1 MNAPC
6 LTLLIMVFSA
16 VPVVAQNKTPDSTP
30 PIPRATAPQTSKP
43 TERQQERIAQK
54 FAEQHHP
61 ELAALLSQLKEMDE
75 PKYTAAINE
84 LFRTH
89 ERISRYQERSPD
101 RYQIELELWKIDS
114 RVRLLVARSASG
126 MEEETR
132 THIKELLAQRNELR
146 IQLLASERDRLEDRL
161 QRLNSQMKELQNDS
175 DVIAERDLE
184 RLMRSAQTRANS
196 GRKKTAERRT
206 PPAAVRNSP
215 EKTGKPVNKD
225 PGQ

>member
-1 MNAPC
+1 MNPAC
-6 LTLLIMVFSA
+6 LTLLILVFST
-16 VPVVAQNKTPDSTP
+16 VPVAAQNKTPASRP
-30 PIPRATAPQTSKP
+30 SVPQATAAQASIPNQ
-43 TERQQERIAQK
+43 RQQERIAQK

-61 ELAALLSQLKEMDE
+61 ELAALLSHLKEMDE

-89 ERISRYQERSPD
+89 ERLLRYQERSPE

-132 THIKELLAQRNELR
+132 TQIKQLLVQRNELR
-146 IQLLASERDRLEDRL
+146 MQQLSSERDRLEDRL
-161 QRLNSQMKELQNDS
+161 QRLNSQIKDLQNDS

-196 GRKKTAERRT
+196 GRKKSAERKT
-206 PPAAVRNSP
+206 LPAAVRNSP
-215 EKTGKPVNKD
+215 EKTGKPVRKD
-225 PGQ
+225 PQ